1 MKKKLLSALAAMLCA
16 ACLACALAEGGGF
29 FMSPV
34 ATPAPEAI
42 QLPSLYRGDRG
53 GYVRILQ
60 QMLIELDY
68 LSGGADGDFGG
79 KTESAVRQ
87 AQAMAG
93 LASTGV
99 ADGAFLARLYSGG
112 VPDAYG
118 DYVEPATRI
127 VRYSATSQHRDKYGS
142 YTVDNAFDGRLD
154 TTWAED
160 ASGYGEGEG
169 ISFTV
174 ATFGRDS
181 FILDLWAGYQK
192 KSSIYYNNGRPKDIL
207 LTVDGHAFAYQ
218 LADTMSSQSFT
229 IPNADGKLFMELGVT
244 IQSVYPGKKW
254 KDTCISEI
262 QVR

>member
-1 MKKKLLSALAAMLCA
+1 MRS
-16 ACLACALAEGGGF
+16 
-29 FMSPV
+29 
-34 ATPAPEAI
+34 
-42 QLPSLYRGDRG
+42 
-53 GYVRILQ
+53 LQ

-127 VRYSATSQHRDKYGS
+127 VRYSATSQHRDKY
-142 YTVDNAFDGRLD
+142 
-154 TTWAED
+154 
-160 ASGYGEGEG
+160 GEG